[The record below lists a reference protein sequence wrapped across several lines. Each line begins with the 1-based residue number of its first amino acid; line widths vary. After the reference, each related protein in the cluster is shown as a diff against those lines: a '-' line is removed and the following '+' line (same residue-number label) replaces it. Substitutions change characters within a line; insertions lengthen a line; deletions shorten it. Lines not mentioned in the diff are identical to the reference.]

1 MRFHTVI
8 TRTVQRVCGVGA
20 VALALAVVIAATPAK
35 GQVKDVEPYHVV
47 VTGDHVYLRCGA
59 GGVWYAIGY
68 ANTGDLLRVDAE
80 GYAWMRIAYP
90 KNVAA
95 LVSAEDADYDA
106 DLGVVVIT
114 RPTRLKANNIHG
126 KRLGDSWKNLL
137 PSAQKPGAT
146 LNYIDTLRNEDGQ
159 IEGYLVQPPLGAQ
172 AFISEKFT
180 RRATPTEVAAHLARQ
195 QKETDLALKSKQP
208 TKTLASTPAPAVSPS
223 SGSPADTSAKDGSVN
238 TIAATPGSPMNPT
251 QTNAAPTA
259 DSTTQPTL
267 ASPAQPA
274 ATTNSP
280 STPAETTLRIDNAD
294 QTSPVAT
301 DDSPDTQTFST
312 PAETTAPDT
321 LAAANVVDA
330 DDSTATSTDG
340 ESALPAPGRTI
351 PQINT
356 GSSLAGTSTPAADA
370 TPAVAST
377 PTPIPTFKQLESA
390 FVALSKEP
398 IEDAEIAPL
407 IAEFGRLRSTLTN
420 AEADKDQ
427 LLRIDQRLDL
437 LDVRLSFQKNLRA
450 LNAVSEQANA
460 DAETMR
466 LRLAELDKSRAYSLV
481 GRLSASAIYDGQ
493 RLPFMYRLQ
502 SVEGGAGRTI
512 AYIMPNKDLDLNGK
526 LGSIVGV
533 EGESNVDAA
542 LNLRIVTPT
551 RVDLLTPALSS
562 VTTPDQP

>member
-238 TIAATPGSPMNPT
+238 TIAATPGSPMNPA

-356 GSSLAGTSTPAADA
+356 GSSLVGTSTPAADA

-390 FVALSKEP
+390 FVTLSKEP